1 MKPRMALVAVKGNFE
16 GPWQR
21 TSGREGGILVENLG
35 EGEVILLD
43 YSIERQLQLPIAI
56 ESNGR
61 FPFPK
66 CDSFR
71 FVKQQANGKSET
83 FVQVLID

>member
-1 MKPRMALVAVKGNFE
+1 MALVAVKGDFE

-21 TSGREGGILVENLG
+21 ASGRENSILVENLG
-35 EGEVILLD
+35 EGEVILFD
-43 YSIERQLQLPIAI
+43 YSIERQIQLPIAI
-56 ESNGR
+56 ESNGS

-71 FVKQQANGKSET
+71 FVKQQSNGKNET
-83 FVQVLID
+83 FVQVIID